1 MTLALT
7 MQEAVVPVPVGLD
20 LRGLRLE
27 PALMVVEIFLG
38 RDQDLARPDHRLL
51 DDSDRGLERS
61 DSLPVG
67 ILVLR
72 RPGPFL
78 THWADHAERLS

>member
-1 MTLALT
+1 M
-7 MQEAVVPVPVGLD
+7 PVPVSRD

-51 DDSDRGLERS
+51 DDGDRCSNAATVSR
-61 DSLPVG
+61 VG
-67 ILVLR
+67 ILVR
-72 RPGPFL
+72 GGQ
-78 THWADHAERLS
+78 AVSHASD